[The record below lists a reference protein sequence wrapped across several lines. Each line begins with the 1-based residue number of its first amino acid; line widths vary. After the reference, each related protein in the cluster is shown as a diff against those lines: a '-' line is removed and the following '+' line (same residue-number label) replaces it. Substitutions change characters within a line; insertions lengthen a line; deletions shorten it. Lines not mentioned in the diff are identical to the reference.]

1 MLKTT
6 KNQTLVIKARTRED
20 GPDLRSRGGE
30 DNCSQILIFGPPW
43 NPNLGLANE
52 QLPPRK
58 LNLATHDLQGTL

>member
-6 KNQTLVIKARTRED
+6 SNQTLVIKARTRED
-20 GPDLRSRGGE
+20 LRSRGGE
-30 DNCSQILIFGPPW
+30 DDCSQIPIFEPPW

-52 QLPPRK
+52 RLSPMK